1 MNLRNT
7 ACLSGSL
14 LLVFLLSRVGYGQQ
28 ATDRKPPRDEY
39 RPRRLLRPHPP
50 ITHFQLKS
58 ADEIGNTLNP
68 AELVV
73 GVTVGDESRAYP
85 LNMLSGP
92 HREIINDTL
101 GERPIAATW

>member
-7 ACLSGSL
+7 TCLSGSL
-14 LLVFLLSRVGYGQQ
+14 LLVFLISWVGYGQQ
-28 ATDRKPPRDEY
+28 ATERKPPRNEY
-39 RPRRLLRPHPP
+39 RPRRLLRPQPP

>member
-14 LLVFLLSRVGYGQQ
+14 LLVFLISWVGYGQQ

-39 RPRRLLRPHPP
+39 RPRRLLRPQPP